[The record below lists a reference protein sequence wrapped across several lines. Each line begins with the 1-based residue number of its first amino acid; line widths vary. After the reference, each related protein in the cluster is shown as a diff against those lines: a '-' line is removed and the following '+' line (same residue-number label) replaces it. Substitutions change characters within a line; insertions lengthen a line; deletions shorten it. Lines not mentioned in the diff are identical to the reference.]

1 MKKFPLI
8 IAFLLMN
15 VYASVGQER
24 WYTKEAKV
32 SFFCDGSAENI
43 EAYNNK
49 GFMVIDVPTGK
60 IEISVLMKAF
70 TFEKALMQEH
80 FNENYVE
87 SDKFPKAI
95 FKGTIKDPE
104 NIKWTTDGEYAVEV
118 SGDLTI
124 HGVTNVITTPAKITI
139 KNGVPVGDATF
150 IIALADYNIDIPKIV
165 EDKVSKNVRL
175 VVQTSLNPFVKQ
187 P

>member
-1 MKKFPLI
+1 MKNFPLI
-8 IAFLLMN
+8 VALLMAN
-15 VYASVGQER
+15 VFTSFGQER

-43 EAYNNK
+43 EAFNNK
-49 GFMVIDVPTGK
+49 GFLVIDAPTGK

-95 FKGTIKDPE
+95 FKGTIQDPE
-104 NIKWTTDGEYAVEV
+104 NIKWDTDGLYEV
-118 SGDLTI
+118 QISGDLTI
-124 HGVTNVITTPAKITI
+124 HGVTNEITTPAKITI

-150 IIALADYNIDIPKIV
+150 IIALADYQVDIPKIV
-165 EDKVSKNVRL
+165 EDKVSKKVRL
-175 VVQTSLNPFVKQ
+175 VVQANLNPFVKQ